1 MPGTLADH
9 WSVAVRSWMFL
20 SLSTLKF
27 DFDVDNVYSVDA
39 EYIVDTVNTFNT
51 LHIADIVDVVDG
63 VDTIDIEL
71 CVFTIHT
78 MYESEDILDIVDIV
92 FIEDDIDIADNVYNS
107 SVFTE

>member
-9 WSVAVRSWMFL
+9 WSVAVRSLMLF

-27 DFDVDNVYSVDA
+27 DFDVDTVYSVDA

-51 LHIADIVDVVDG
+51 LHIADIVDVVDDVNT
-63 VDTIDIEL
+63 VD
-71 CVFTIHT
+71 V
-78 MYESEDILDIVDIV
+78 V
-92 FIEDDIDIADNVYNS
+92 FIEDGIDIADNVYNS

>member
-51 LHIADIVDVVDG
+51 LHIADIVDVVDDVNT
-63 VDTIDIEL
+63 VDVIPIVDSVDDVDIIDI
-71 CVFTIHT
+71 VN
-78 MYESEDILDIVDIV
+78 IV
-92 FIEDDIDIADNVYNS
+92 FCEDDINIADNAYNS
-107 SVFTE
+107 SVFTEQFN